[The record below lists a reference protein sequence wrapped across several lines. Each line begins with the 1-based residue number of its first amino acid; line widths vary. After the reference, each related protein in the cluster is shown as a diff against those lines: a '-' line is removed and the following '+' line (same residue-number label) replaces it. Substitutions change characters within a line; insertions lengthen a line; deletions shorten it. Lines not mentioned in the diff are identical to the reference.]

1 MRVGLTAVHLP
12 VRHLERS
19 LGLYRDCMGCVEVRR
34 GEAGVVTLEAGGCH
48 LVLELAAEPK
58 PVRLRFQAAR
68 VADTVRELVRAGARE
83 IWAPT
88 PVEGR
93 ELEAELEDFDGH
105 RLVLWRRLREDE
117 LETEPELPTTEAWA
131 DEARGLLSSLLRR
144 VPENF
149 RRVAREGSVAEAE
162 WLALDDGRVE
172 KRHAVRAFI
181 RSSPRLVRDRLRD
194 PLRDHGLEPDDYADD
209 FEC

>member
-12 VRHLERS
+12 VRDLGRS

-34 GEAGVVTLEAGGCH
+34 CEAGVVTLEAGGCL

-58 PVRLRFQAAR
+58 PVRLRFQTAR
-68 VADTVRELVRAGARE
+68 VAATAEELVRSGARE

-117 LETEPELPTTEAWA
+117 LETEPDLPTTETWA
-131 DEARGLLSSLLRR
+131 DPARDLLRSLLRR
-144 VPENF
+144 VPGEF
-149 RRVAREGSVAEAE
+149 RDVAREGSVAEAE
-162 WLALDDGRVE
+162 WLALDHGRVE
-172 KRHAVRAFI
+172 ERHAVRAFI
-181 RSSPRLVRDRLRD
+181 RSSPRMLRD
-194 PLRDHGLEPDDYADD
+194 NLRGPLRDHGLEPEDYVDD